1 MRLAKVTVAGFKSF
15 ADPTEFRFDEPKT
28 GIVGPNGCGKS
39 NVVDAIKWVLGERSA
54 KSLRGDAMMDVIFA
68 GSAGRKPV
76 GAASVTLTFD
86 NPMIESADGDSA
98 GDDDEPKM
106 RRPLPVDTDQVSVTR
121 RLYRDGRS
129 EYLINDQKSRLRDIK
144 ELFLDTGIG
153 AHAYSIIEQG
163 KVDAM
168 LLANPQE
175 RRNILE
181 EAAGVARFKAR
192 KVEAQRKLERS
203 EVNLVR
209 VREQLASTERRLRIV
224 KSQAEKA
231 RRFQELDA
239 RHRDLRTQLALDQ
252 YHELRQRLEGL
263 TSRIADLDAERRE
276 LMQTLEELEE
286 SKQTAE
292 INRHDIQSKQR
303 ELEQKRLERIATR
316 KHAEQRCE
324 MTRRNIAEAKEHI
337 ESDRQQLRDLDQRL
351 EQLRQDLTSV
361 EQQIAAS
368 SEKVADAERRVN
380 ELSEQ
385 RATRQEAVVEAD
397 DKLDDASEA
406 VTRTRQQ
413 QSQLE
418 SRLESVNTRLSGLD
432 EQDQRLQK
440 RMVQLEQE
448 RGDTGASAQQ
458 AEQDR
463 QAAAEEVSA
472 LESQLDAHDQNAA
485 NLGQRQAALAEQ
497 LAEDRHERAAMQS
510 RLHLL
515 QEMHEAREGLD
526 DAVKHVLDNLDDYP
540 GIHGLLADAI
550 DTDREHAPLVEAALG
565 SNLNLLVAE
574 TTDRAR
580 RVAESDALPGPIG
593 LIVDD
598 VQTSDVPQ
606 AQPLPT
612 DDAISR
618 NVRPLLSL
626 IRAKD
631 HADRAVHRLLRRTAV
646 APSLEI
652 AVELSRASMS
662 GWRFVTPAGEVIEP
676 DGRMRLGRSCSA
688 QPTSGNGWLTRRIE
702 MAELQH
708 KLSDL
713 EKHINSVS
721 SELNE
726 LNSESEQAQQ
736 QRRDMEQQLDQARHR
751 MVEAQYQH
759 ERLSNDLSRLGRE
772 LHTVDNERQEIE
784 QQLSELNAERDDLAG
799 SIEQLEQTLQQQEQ
813 QLTSC
818 REDSEAAHQ
827 DVESVNEQ
835 LTAARVELGQLSEKL
850 ESIRRERRHTERNV
864 EEAERQRELL
874 TQQVNRR
881 LSQVDQYEA
890 SIADAEEE
898 INQCDTVLTD
908 LAAQHNELDEKIEDA
923 AKQVQDAADQLNQA
937 REKRTRLDRDYY
949 AVEMSRRE
957 TEVKRENIEERT
969 FEELEVDL
977 TQAYVPFRDERESED
992 AEPFDRKAAE
1002 TEADELRAEI
1012 KKLGNVNM
1020 DAIEEEQSLEQ
1031 RNTDLIRQVEDI
1043 DAAVAQLTELIE
1055 ELERASR
1062 TRFEQTFNAIRENF
1076 AGDAGM
1082 FRQLFGGGSAD
1093 IFMEPDEDGK
1103 VDVLESGIE
1112 IKAKPP
1118 GKQPRVLKQLSGGEK
1133 SLTAVALL
1141 MAIFKSKPSPFCIL
1155 DEVDAALDEANVD
1168 RFCHALDPF
1177 LDKSHFIIITHHKRT
1192 MRACHQLYGV
1202 TMQERGVSKRVAV
1215 EVDEIDAHGRIAE
1228 TAVQR
1233 QDEHVGGNGQP
1244 QRNGTRSEHDPP
1256 LIETINAETV
1266 KAES

>member
-54 KSLRGDAMMDVIFA
+54 KSLRGDAMLDVIFA
-68 GSAGRKPV
+68 GSAGRKPL

-86 NPMIESADGDSA
+86 NPMVEVEADQ
-98 GDDDEPKM
+98 
-106 RRPLPVDTDQVSVTR
+106 RRPLPIDTDQVSVTR

-168 LLANPQE
+168 LLANPVE

-192 KVEAQRKLERS
+192 KVEAQRKLERA

-239 RHRDLRTQLALDQ
+239 RHRELRIALSLDQ

-263 TSRIADLDAERRE
+263 TSRIADLDAERKQ
-276 LMQTLEELEE
+276 LVQTLTDLEE
-286 SKQTAE
+286 AKQTAE
-292 INRHDIQSKQR
+292 INRHDIQSSQR
-303 ELEQKRLERIATR
+303 DLEQRRLERIAAR

-337 ESDRQQLRDLDQRL
+337 ESDRQQLRDLDERL
-351 EQLRQDLTSV
+351 EQLRRDLSSV
-361 EQQIAAS
+361 EEQIAAAA
-368 SEKVADAERRVN
+368 EKVSDSERQVNDLSERRT
-380 ELSEQ
+380 E
-385 RATRQEAVVEAD
+385 RQEAVVEAD
-397 DKLDDASEA
+397 DALSDASDA
-406 VTRTRQQ
+406 VNRTRQQ
-413 QSQLE
+413 QAQLE
-418 SRLESVNTRLSGLD
+418 SRLESVNTRLRGLD
-432 EQDQRLQK
+432 EQGQRLQK
-440 RMVQLEQE
+440 RVVQLEQE
-448 RGDTGASAQQ
+448 RSETNASATR
-458 AEQDR
+458 AEQQR
-463 QAAAEEVSA
+463 VAAADEVAA
-472 LESQLDAHDQNAA
+472 LEAQLDDHDQQVAA
-485 NLGQRQAALAEQ
+485 LGERQGRLAEQ
-497 LAEDRHERAAMQS
+497 LADARHERASIQS

-526 DAVKHVLDNLDDYP
+526 DAVKHVLDNLGRYH
-540 GIHGLLADAI
+540 GVHGLLADAI
-550 DTDREHAPLVEAALG
+550 DTDRAHAPLVEAALG
-565 SNLNLLVAE
+565 RNLNLLVAD
-574 TTDRAR
+574 TPAAAR
-580 RVAESDALPGPIG
+580 QLAESGELPGAID
-593 LIVDD
+593 LVANDLRD
-598 VQTSDVPQ
+598 AD
-606 AQPLPT
+606 ANACQPLPP
-612 DDAISR
+612 AEAAAR
-618 NVRPLLSL
+618 GVRPLLAL
-626 IRAKD
+626 VRASD
-631 HADRAVHRLLRRTAV
+631 HADRAVQRLLSSTAV
-646 APSLEI
+646 APSLDV
-652 AVELSRASMS
+652 ALELSAAAMS
-662 GWRFVTPAGEVIEP
+662 GWRFVTPAGDVVEP
-676 DGRMRLGRSCSA
+676 DGRMRLGRPGAAHHGSDD
-688 QPTSGNGWLTRRIE
+688 GWLTRRIE
-702 MAELQH
+702 MTELKG
-708 KLSDL
+708 KLDEL
-713 EKHINSVS
+713 ESHIERVS
-721 SELNE
+721 GELDE
-726 LNSESEQAQQ
+726 LNSESEQAR
-736 QRRDMEQQLDQARHR
+736 QRSRDIDQRLDQTRHR

-759 ERLSNDLSRLGRE
+759 ERLTNDIARIERE
-772 LHTVDNERQEIE
+772 LHTVENERQEIE
-784 QQLSELNAERDDLAG
+784 QQLAEFTAERDDLDG
-799 SIEQLEQTLQQQEQ
+799 SVEQLERTLEQQEQ
-813 QLTSC
+813 HATSC
-818 REDSEAAHQ
+818 SEQSEAAHRELET
-827 DVESVNEQ
+827 VSEE

-850 ESIRRERRHTERNV
+850 ESIRRERRHIERGV
-864 EEAERQRELL
+864 EEGARQRDLL
-874 TQQVNRR
+874 TQQINRR

-898 INQCDTVLTD
+898 IAQCDTVLTD
-908 LAAQHNELDEKIEDA
+908 IAAQQNELDGKIEEA
-923 AKQVQDAADQLNQA
+923 AQAVQDAADRLNHA
-937 REKRTRLDRDYY
+937 REKRTHLDRDYY

-957 TEVKRENIEERT
+957 LEVKRENLEERT
-969 FEELEVDL
+969 LEELDVDL
-977 TQAYVPFRDERESED
+977 GQAYVPYRDERESEE
-992 AEPFDRKAAE
+992 AETFDRHEAE
-1002 TEADELRAEI
+1002 READELRAEI
-1012 KKLGNVNM
+1012 KKLGNVNL
-1020 DAIEEEQSLEQ
+1020 DAIDEEQTLEQ
-1031 RNTDLIRQVEDI
+1031 RNTDLIQQVEDI
-1043 DAAVAQLTELIE
+1043 DSAVAQLTELID

-1076 AGDAGM
+1076 AGDQGM

-1093 IFMEPDEDGK
+1093 IYMVPDENGR

-1177 LDKSHFIIITHHKRT
+1177 LDKSHFVIITHHKRT
-1192 MRACHQLYGV
+1192 MRSCDQLYGV

-1215 EVDEIDAHGRIAE
+1215 EVDEVGAHGRIAE
-1228 TAVQR
+1228 SAVER
-1233 QDEHVGGNGQP
+1233 HDRGKGHSGGNGQA
-1244 QRNGTRSEHDPP
+1244 QRNGSGEHEPP
-1256 LIETINAETV
+1256 LIETINAETA